1 MKKIEKIKVRWHPR
15 KLITYLTFVVLAGLS
30 IFWEFYIKFAKYTVK
45 DVWQRSSII
54 SVVTVATI
62 FLLIFIGIL
71 IKSKKAICNINIEN
85 KTCTCTRKEKKIQYK
100 NIYYTQSLLQ
110 RIFGLVNLHLANE
123 QEIMEIKDVSKKV
136 IKYVDAI
143 KLKGK

>member
-15 KLITYLTFVVLAGLS
+15 KLITYLTFIALAGLF
-30 IFWEFYIKFAKYTVK
+30 IFWKFYIKFAKYTVK

-54 SVVTVATI
+54 SVVVVVII

-71 IKSKKAICNINIEN
+71 IKSKKVIYNINIEN
-85 KTCTCTRKEKKIQYK
+85 KTCTKREKKIQYK

-110 RIFGLVNLHLANE
+110 RMFGLVNIYLINE
-123 QEIMEIKDVSKKV
+123 QEIMKLKDVSKKA
-136 IKYVDAI
+136 IEYVDAI
-143 KLKGK
+143 KLGK